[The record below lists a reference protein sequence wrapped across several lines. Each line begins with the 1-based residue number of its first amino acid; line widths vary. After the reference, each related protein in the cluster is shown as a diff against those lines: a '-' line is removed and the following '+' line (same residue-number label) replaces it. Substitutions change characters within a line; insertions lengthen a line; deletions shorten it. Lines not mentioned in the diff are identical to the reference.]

1 MKTIFRLLLAA
12 GLVFMLSAAVFSQ
25 SAPPPPASHGQ
36 TSHQAPAEGGAA
48 PIGSGTLI
56 LLTLGALY
64 GVRKYYKAKIKQE

>member
-1 MKTIFRLLLAA
+1 MKTIFRLISIA

-25 SAPPPPASHGQ
+25 SAPPPPANHGQ
-36 TSHQAPAEGGAA
+36 TAHQAPGGEA

-64 GVRKYYKAKIKQE
+64 GIHKINKTRINQ